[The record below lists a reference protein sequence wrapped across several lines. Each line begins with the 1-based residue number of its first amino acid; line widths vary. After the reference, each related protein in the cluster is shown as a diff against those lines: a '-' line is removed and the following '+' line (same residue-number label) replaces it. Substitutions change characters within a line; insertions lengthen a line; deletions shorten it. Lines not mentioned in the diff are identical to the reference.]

1 MNLVLNI
8 IIFSLIFYTSLYD
21 NIFQPGMLDIIE
33 HGPERRTMNSRMQLV
48 SELITTTQLTTST
61 PTHNSHPHTHT
72 HRESKFQTYMNK
84 HSQQNL
90 SCSSIIYSVFL
101 FISVFTSCILVQV
114 SNL

>member
-33 HGPERRTMNSRMQLV
+33 HGPERRTMNSRVQLV

-72 HRESKFQTYMNK
+72 ERE
-84 HSQQNL
+84 
-90 SCSSIIYSVFL
+90 
-101 FISVFTSCILVQV
+101 QV
-114 SNL
+114 SNIYEQTFTAESLMFKHHLQRVSLYFCFYIMHPCSSK